1 MYRQVLLVI
10 LVVGV
15 LAAVLIPFVNRPT
28 LWFGLPSLLV
38 WCIAGVL
45 LLTPA
50 LALVEYGRRHADED
64 KDG

>member
-1 MYRQVLLVI
+1 MYRPALLVI

-15 LAAVLIPFVNRPT
+15 LVAVLIPFVNRPA

-38 WCIAGVL
+38 WSIAGVL

-50 LALVEYGRRHADED
+50 LALVEYGRRRPDED
-64 KDG
+64 EDG